1 MFSRVAT
8 TALTLGIAAA
18 SLVGLAPTATS
29 ATPATPKTT
38 LTLEVSGCNGCHL
51 RLTQARDGREHVWQ
65 SRQRTVKHG
74 TVSWTVP
81 TKRTRGLSITVLAPW
96 DGGAGYVPAVVFR
109 YAGTHV
115 GDRVTKAAAKSKK
128 HGSSCW
134 AGTSASSVTM
144 PLTVVHARSTNP
156 PGDPIRTPRA
166 FTPVT
171 QTWEKPMYRTWHG
184 IAGTQD
190 AIWCG

>member
-1 MFSRVAT
+1 MLSRVVT

-18 SLVGLAPTATS
+18 SLAGVGPTSAAPTAPT
-29 ATPATPKTT
+29 TT
-38 LTLEVSGCNGCHL
+38 LTLQVTGCNGCHL
-51 RLTQARDGREHVWQ
+51 RLTQALNGRQKVWQ
-65 SRQRTVKHG
+65 SKQHTVKDG

-81 TKRTRGLSITVLAPW
+81 TIRTHGLSITVLAPW
-96 DGGAGYVPAVVFR
+96 DGGAGYVPTVVFR
-109 YAGTHV
+109 YAAEKV
-115 GDRVTKAAAKSKK
+115 GDHVTKAEARTKK
-128 HGSSCW
+128 RASSCW
-134 AGTSASSVTM
+134 AGTTASAATL

-166 FTPVT
+166 FVPVT
-171 QTWEKPMYRTWHG
+171 QKWEKPMDRAWHG